1 MRLEKLRLP
10 AGKADQ
16 PIQQVTRYNSSQ
28 KPIQYRPHDDP
39 YGVDWL
45 EDYSSSVLFPDT
57 NLWIAEDA
65 PYELRYPI
73 RNRTFNTCDYGDNPI
88 EPILSDVQDIF
99 QHALSKLNP
108 PVSVRDLWV
117 SIIRFI
123 EAEYPKLNDER
134 S

>member
-39 YGVDWL
+39 YGVEWL
-45 EDYSSSVLFPDT
+45 EDYSANVLFPDK

-73 RNRTFNTCDYGDNPI
+73 RNRTFNTCDYGDNPT
-88 EPILSDVQDIF
+88 EPILSDVQDIL
-99 QHALSKLNP
+99 QHALGKLNP

-117 SIIRFI
+117 SRACPGKLA
-123 EAEYPKLNDER
+123 AEY
-134 S
+134 